1 MKLIMTEETV
11 PLIEIKGIKKVYN
24 LGDSD
29 LEILCGIDL
38 KIHEGEFVAIMGP
51 SGSGKSTLMHVL
63 GLLDRPTAGQYL
75 IGGREVLG
83 LSDAETAF
91 LRSKSIGFVFQQFNL
106 LPRMTATD
114 NVALP
119 LIYSRTPN
127 RQAVAEKHLRQ
138 MGLEDRM
145 LHQPNQLSGGQQQR
159 VAIARALVN
168 SPKIIFADEPTGN
181 LASSQTGE
189 VMNILKGLNAV
200 GITVVMVT
208 HEADVAAWANRVI
221 HIRDGQ
227 IVEDTS
233 KPGISVYKG
242 LKHQYLTRGSFALTP
257 AEFGEHFMSALRAMA
272 SNKMRSFLTMLGII
286 IGVGAVLAMLA
297 LGRGAQQSMEDKL
310 SSLGSNLIGL
320 TPGSSA
326 QRGGASGARTSRFTL
341 EDAKAISGN
350 KLLITYVDPNVSGNV
365 QAVYGAKNTNTS
377 VKGTTI
383 AYPAMHNAKPRYGRY
398 FVQRENDDMEM
409 VAVIGQT
416 VATNLFGTG
425 NPIGRTVKINHKN
438 FRVIGLLP
446 AKGSGG
452 FQDQDDVI
460 MIPLNTAMKRL
471 LGNKYVSAIW
481 LQVKDKNSVD
491 AAKTYVTALM
501 RKRHKLT
508 EDKDN
513 DFQLTDMSDIREM
526 VGSMVTTMT
535 SLLGIIAGISL
546 LVGGIGIMN
555 IMLVSVSERTREIGL
570 RKAIGATRIA
580 ILTQFLIE
588 ASVLS
593 IAGGVIGVAF
603 GAGSALLLAK
613 LAKWTL
619 IVTPGSVVM
628 AVGFSASVGIIF
640 GFWPAKKASELSPI
654 EALRYE

>member
-1 MKLIMTEETV
+1 MKAIMTEETT
-11 PLIEIKGIKKVYN
+11 PLIEVRGIKKVYN

-63 GLLDRPTAGQYL
+63 GLLDRPTTGQYF

-83 LSDAETAF
+83 LSDEETAF
-91 LRSKSIGFVFQQFNL
+91 LRSKTIGFVFQQFNL
-106 LPRMTATD
+106 LSRMTATD

-119 LIYSRTPN
+119 LIYSRTPK
-127 RQAVAEKHLRQ
+127 RQAVAEKYLKQ
-138 MGLEDRM
+138 MGLQDRM

-189 VMNILKGLNAV
+189 VMTILKDLNKA

-208 HEADVAAWANRVI
+208 HEAEVAAWANRVI

-233 KPGISVYKG
+233 KPGIVLAKG
-242 LKHQYLTRGSFALTP
+242 AKHQQITHGSFALTP

-286 IGVGAVLAMLA
+286 IGVGAILAMLA
-297 LGRGAQQSMEDKL
+297 LGRGAQKSMEDKL
-310 SSLGSNLIGL
+310 SSLGSNLVGL

-326 QRGGASGARTSRFTL
+326 QRGGASGARTSRFTI
-341 EDAKAISGN
+341 EDAKAIAGN
-350 KLLITYVDPNVSGNV
+350 KLLVEYVDPNVSGNV

-377 VKGTTI
+377 IKGTTC
-383 AYPAMHNAKPRYGRY
+383 AYPAMHSAKPRYGRF
-398 FVQRENDDMEM
+398 FVPRENDELAM

-416 VATNLFGTG
+416 VATKLFGAG
-425 NPIGRTVKINHKN
+425 NPIGHTIKINHKN

-460 MIPLNTAMKRL
+460 VIPLNTAMKRL

-481 LQVKDKNSVD
+481 LQARNKNSVD
-491 AAKTYVTALM
+491 AAKTYITALM
-501 RKRHKLT
+501 RKRHKLPV
-508 EDKDN
+508 EEDN
-513 DFQLTDMSDIREM
+513 DFQISDMSDIREM
-526 VGSMVTTMT
+526 VTATTTTMT
-535 SLLGIIAGISL
+535 LLLGVIAGISL

-570 RKAIGATRIA
+570 RKAIGATRTA

-593 IAGGVIGVAF
+593 IAGGLLGVAL
-603 GAGSALLLAK
+603 GAGSALLLSK

-619 IVTPGSVVM
+619 IVTSSSVVM
-628 AVGFSASVGIIF
+628 SVGFSASVGIIF

>member
-1 MKLIMTEETV
+1 MIMTEETS

-38 KIHEGEFVAIMGP
+38 KIREGEFVAIMGP
-51 SGSGKSTLMHVL
+51 SGSGKSTLMHIM
-63 GLLDRPTAGQYL
+63 GLLDRPTTGQYF

-83 LSDAETAF
+83 LSDEETAF
-91 LRSKSIGFVFQQFNL
+91 LRSKTIGFVFQQFNL
-106 LPRMTATD
+106 LPRMTSTD

-119 LIYSRTPN
+119 LVYTRTSN
-127 RQAVAEKHLRQ
+127 RQAVAEKYLRQ
-138 MGLEDRM
+138 MGLQDRM

-189 VMNILKGLNAV
+189 VMNILKGLNAA

-233 KPGISVYKG
+233 KPGVPPPPETKKSR
-242 LKHQYLTRGSFALTP
+242 HAPRGSTGLTP

-297 LGRGAQQSMEDKL
+297 LGRGAQQSMEEKL
-310 SSLGSNLIGL
+310 SNLGSNLIGL
-320 TPGSSA
+320 MPGSSA

-341 EDAKAISGN
+341 EDAKALAGN
-350 KLLITYVDPNVSGNV
+350 KRLIAYVDPNVGGNV

-398 FVQRENDDMEM
+398 FVQRENDEM
-409 VAVIGQT
+409 AAVAVIGQT

-425 NPIGRTVKINHKN
+425 NPIGRTIKINHKN

-460 MIPLNTAMKRL
+460 MIPLDTAMKRL

-481 LQVKDKNSVD
+481 LQAKDKNSVD

-513 DFQLTDMSDIREM
+513 DFQLMDMSDIREM

-535 SLLGIIAGISL
+535 MLLGVIAGISL

-570 RKAIGATRIA
+570 RKAIGATRTA

-588 ASVLS
+588 ASALS
-593 IAGGVIGVAF
+593 IAGGVIGVAL

-619 IVTPGSVVM
+619 IVTTGSVIM
-628 AVGFSASVGIIF
+628 SVGFSASVGIIF

>member
-1 MKLIMTEETV
+1 MRTIMSEETF

-29 LEILCGIDL
+29 LQVLCGIDL
-38 KIHEGEFVAIMGP
+38 KIHAGEFVAIMGP

-63 GLLDRPTAGQYL
+63 GLLDRPTAGQYF
-75 IGGREVLG
+75 IGGWPVLG
-83 LSDAETAF
+83 LSDEETAY
-91 LRSKSIGFVFQQFNL
+91 LRSKTIGFVFQQFNL
-106 LPRMTATD
+106 LSRMTATD

-119 LIYSRTPN
+119 LIYSRTPE
-127 RQAVAEKHLRQ
+127 RQAVAEKYLKQ
-138 MGLEDRM
+138 MGLEDRL

-168 SPKIIFADEPTGN
+168 IPKIIFADEPTGN

-189 VMNILKGLNAV
+189 VMNILKNLNRE

-208 HEADVAAWANRVI
+208 HEAEVAAWADRVI
-221 HIRDGQ
+221 HIRDGR

-233 KPGISVYKG
+233 KPGIELAKSA
-242 LKHQYLTRGSFALTP
+242 KHQPLPRGSFALTP
-257 AEFGEHFMSALRAMA
+257 AEFREHFMSALRAMA

-286 IGVGAVLAMLA
+286 IGVGAILAMLA
-297 LGRGAQQSMEDKL
+297 LGRGAQKSMEDKL

-320 TPGSSA
+320 SPGSST
-326 QRGGASGARTSRFTL
+326 QRGGASGARTSRFTV
-341 EDAKAISGN
+341 EDAKVIAAN
-350 KLLITYVDPNVSGNV
+350 NRLVEYVDPNVGGNV

-377 VKGTTI
+377 IKGTTT
-383 AYPAMHNAKPRYGRY
+383 AYPAMHSAKPRYGRF
-398 FVQRENDDMEM
+398 FVQREYDEMAM

-416 VATNLFGTG
+416 VATNLFGTL
-425 NPIGRTVKINHKN
+425 NPIGHTIKINHRN

-460 MIPLNTAMKRL
+460 VIPLTTAMKRL

-481 LQVKDKNSVD
+481 LQAKNKDSVD
-491 AAKTYVTALM
+491 AAKTFVTALM
-501 RKRHKLT
+501 RKRHKLAVD
-508 EDKDN
+508 EDN
-513 DFQLTDMSDIREM
+513 DFQLSDMSDIREM
-526 VGSMVTTMT
+526 VASTTTTMT
-535 SLLGIIAGISL
+535 LLLGVIAGISL

-570 RKAIGATRIA
+570 RKAIGATRTA

-588 ASVLS
+588 ASALS
-593 IAGGVIGVAF
+593 IAGGLLGIAL

-619 IVTPGSVVM
+619 IVTSGSVIM
-628 AVGFSASVGIIF
+628 SVGFSASVGIVF